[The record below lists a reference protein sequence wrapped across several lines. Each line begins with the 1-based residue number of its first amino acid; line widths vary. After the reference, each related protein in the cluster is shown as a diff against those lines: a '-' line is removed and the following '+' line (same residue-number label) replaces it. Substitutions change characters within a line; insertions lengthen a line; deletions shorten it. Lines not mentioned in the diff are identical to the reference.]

1 MGLVRIANIANIR
14 ETHLKTLITPI
25 IEGVEGAGADHGAQ
39 QWAGDQEIL
48 FFWVQFGLKFGLGWI
63 QIQFLDSMELKYL

>member
-1 MGLVRIANIANIR
+1 MGHPVLANIR
-14 ETHLKTLITPI
+14 ETPLKTLITPI
-25 IEGVEGAGADHGAQ
+25 IEGAEGAGADHGAQ